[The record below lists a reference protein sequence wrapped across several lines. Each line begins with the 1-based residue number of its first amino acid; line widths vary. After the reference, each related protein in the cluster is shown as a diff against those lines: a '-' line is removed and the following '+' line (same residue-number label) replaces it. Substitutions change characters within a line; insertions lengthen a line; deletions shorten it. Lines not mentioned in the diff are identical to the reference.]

1 MRKAIE
7 LLPLAEELDEV
18 PVAALIV
25 KNGEIIASGYNRR
38 GADSD
43 PTAHAEVM
51 ALRAAGKA
59 LGVWNLS
66 GCDMVVTLEPCAMCA
81 GAIVNA
87 RIANVYFGAYD
98 KRFGYCGTL
107 GNIATDE
114 RLNHRANVV
123 GGILEEECVEPIKNF
138 FRVRRATKANK

>member
-87 RIANVYFGAYD
+87 RIDNVYFGAYD

-114 RLNHRANVV
+114 RLNHRANVM

>member
-1 MRKAIE
+1 MRKALE
-7 LLPLAEELDEV
+7 LLPLAQELNEV

-25 KNGEIIASGYNRR
+25 KDGEIIASGYNRR

-87 RIANVYFGAYD
+87 RIDNVYFGAYD
-98 KRFGYCGTL
+98 KRFGFCGTL
-107 GNIATDE
+107 GNLACDE
-114 RLNHRANVV
+114 RLNHRAGVF
-123 GGILEEECVEPIKNF
+123 GGILEEECVLPIKEF
-138 FRVRRATKANK
+138 FKARRNCARK

>member
-87 RIANVYFGAYD
+87 RIDNVYFGAYD